1 MPFWNLS
8 RITSANFNVSGLVQQ
23 PLPDFHPRQSRTGGV
38 PQGVPERGDVLTRQ
52 FLLPPNVPVQ
62 ATKIDALTTC
72 VKKKLVRTAFLLFQI
87 NWELPRGTLAPIPLL
102 EVTWAVEW
110 MLSLKFGAPFDI
122 GRRI

>member
-1 MPFWNLS
+1 
-8 RITSANFNVSGLVQQ
+8 
-23 PLPDFHPRQSRTGGV
+23 
-38 PQGVPERGDVLTRQ
+38 VLTRQ

-102 EVTWAVEW
+102 EVTWPVEW